1 MKNRDGM
8 PLLIQ
13 LIHGML
19 DRDNMPFSLAGPH
32 STPQLRCRR
41 PCPPESTLHLK
52 GLDAGFRMQQLN
64 AATKRIDY
72 RIGAFD
78 AARATEEGTMNC
90 PKGTLR
96 EAVQQ
101 RRKEVRRLY
110 SVRPESGFA
119 EPAPPKRD
127 AFAVSDI
134 DSFKSP

>member
-52 GLDAGFRMQQLN
+52 GLDTGFRMQQLN

-78 AARATEEGTMNC
+78 AARPRAARRIAPRALKGSRSTTTQRSLAALFRQARIGLRGT
-90 PKGTLR
+90 G
-96 EAVQQ
+96 
-101 RRKEVRRLY
+101 
-110 SVRPESGFA
+110 
-119 EPAPPKRD
+119 PA
-127 AFAVSDI
+127 
-134 DSFKSP
+134 